1 MERTTS
7 FGYWM
12 RRRRK
17 ALDLTQ
23 DELAHQVGCAVG
35 TIKKLEGD
43 ERRPSK
49 QLADRLADMLKL
61 PPEERPAFLKAARA
75 ELATDQLD
83 IAAQPV
89 ETLVTAPVPAE
100 PLPTGTVTF
109 LFTDIEDSTR
119 LWSER
124 PEAMRTAL
132 AHHDAI
138 LRHAIEAHGG
148 LVIKTVGDAFHA
160 VFATAADAF
169 NAALAAQRGL
179 QAESWDELAS
189 VDRPQSKISVRMAIH
204 TGTADLRD
212 GDYFG
217 HALNRAARILSAG
230 HGGQVLLSAA
240 TWELLRDH
248 LPPDVTLRDLGT
260 HWLKGLPRP
269 EQIYQLV
276 APDLSIEFPPL
287 VTLDRPTTNLPP
299 QATAFIG
306 REREVAAIEDLLRR
320 DDVRLVTL
328 TGPGGTGKTRLA
340 LQVAADL
347 FVSDSPPLLP
357 QRERGSGGEGLF
369 PGGTWFVNLAPIS
382 DLNLVASTIAQALG
396 VREAGGQPIL
406 DSLKSYLR
414 AKHLLLLLDNFEQ
427 IADAAP
433 TVAELLAA
441 APGLKV
447 LVTSRMPLRLSGER
461 EFAVPPLGL
470 PPAFERSNVPTLTQY
485 EAVRLFI
492 ERAQAVKADFAVT
505 NENAP
510 AVAEICYRLDGLP
523 LAIELAAAR
532 VKLFPLQALLV
543 RLDQRLKFLTGGAR
557 DLPARQQ
564 TIRNTINWSYDLLED
579 GEKTLFARLG
589 VFVGGCTIEAAEA
602 VCNADGDPPMEVVD
616 GIAALVDKSLVRPV
630 EGSGDEPR
638 FTMLETIREYALERL
653 EASGEAEI
661 MRRYH
666 AAYYLALAETAEP
679 KLYSP
684 ELLLWLDRL
693 EQEHD
698 NLRAALRWTIERHKM
713 DLAIRLGAALGWFW
727 FVRGY
732 EREGLQ
738 WLEAALTQS
747 SANQTPAR
755 AWALLHAGGLA
766 GDISDRGREYKEG
779 SLALFRM
786 LGDKRGTARTLF
798 SLGQGINVQG
808 NNERAEAMLTEQVMI
823 GQELG
828 DVASLAD
835 AMASMIKLA
844 ELRGDNGALIGLAAE
859 HVALRRQIG
868 DPQSLCWSLNVL
880 GEVARLVGDDR
891 AIAAYEEALALAR
904 ELRNRGFVAAILS
917 NLGFIM
923 QRQGN
928 HARAAMLFN
937 DRSYAVAETRFDPL
951 RPVDHDLLR
960 RDAA

>member
-179 QAESWDELAS
+179 QAESWDEFAS

-382 DLNLVASTIAQALG
+382 DLNLVASTIAQAFG

-470 PPAFERSNVPTLTQY
+470 PPAFERSNVQTLTQY

-523 LAIELAAAR
+523 LAIKLARCARAAA
-532 VKLFPLQALLV
+532 P
-543 RLDQRLKFLTGGAR
+543 QRLER
-557 DLPARQQ
+557 SPA
-564 TIRNTINWSYDLLED
+564 
-579 GEKTLFARLG
+579 
-589 VFVGGCTIEAAEA
+589 
-602 VCNADGDPPMEVVD
+602 
-616 GIAALVDKSLVRPV
+616 
-630 EGSGDEPR
+630 
-638 FTMLETIREYALERL
+638 
-653 EASGEAEI
+653 
-661 MRRYH
+661 
-666 AAYYLALAETAEP
+666 
-679 KLYSP
+679 
-684 ELLLWLDRL
+684 
-693 EQEHD
+693 
-698 NLRAALRWTIERHKM
+698 LRAHQPRHLPWLTPTRRSKAH
-713 DLAIRLGAALGWFW
+713 DHHIRHSVFM
-727 FVRGY
+727 
-732 EREGLQ
+732 
-738 WLEAALTQS
+738 
-747 SANQTPAR
+747 P
-755 AWALLHAGGLA
+755 
-766 GDISDRGREYKEG
+766 
-779 SLALFRM
+779 
-786 LGDKRGTARTLF
+786 TARTAVAVRDRLIQTQHLP
-798 SLGQGINVQG
+798 LGRGQFWPHRLLPIAHGHTLL
-808 NNERAEAMLTEQVMI
+808 EAYTPVHRRLSRT
-823 GQELG
+823 G
-828 DVASLAD
+828 DAKS
-835 AMASMIKLA
+835 
-844 ELRGDNGALIGLAAE
+844 
-859 HVALRRQIG
+859 
-868 DPQSLCWSLNVL
+868 
-880 GEVARLVGDDR
+880 
-891 AIAAYEEALALAR
+891 AIARVRCHTAGRRVGPVRASSACAYGRSDAWQERPAHPSP
-904 ELRNRGFVAAILS
+904 VAPQPAGRPS
-917 NLGFIM
+917 
-923 QRQGN
+923 RA
-928 HARAAMLFN
+928 HASA
-937 DRSYAVAETRFDPL
+937 S
-951 RPVDHDLLR
+951 
-960 RDAA
+960 